1 MFCSAYRDVMNTIKI
16 IHLYSIASLF
26 MKKPVFLLVAFFVLF
41 NTYAQTNYLISY
53 TANGGNP
60 GGINTDNDDIVTG
73 WTTLI
78 NSSISSNQWSTAVT
92 LPFAF
97 SYFGNPVT
105 NFKASANGLI
115 TFNTATS
122 VLPNNNENLPT
133 STLPDSTIACFW
145 DAFTNAP
152 PTASNDF
159 VVYQTWGTAPNR
171 QLWIKW
177 VSFKIGAPSQNNTTF
192 ACVLEETTNN
202 IYMVECHATATP
214 LLTLTTGLQLTSNR
228 AIQHG
233 NKNKPQT
240 VNSSSTL
247 TTDNDYYTFAP
258 YNQVAMS
265 FVSGTCTQPIITP
278 ISNNS
283 NNEGILRI
291 EINTAGELTPLSISQ
306 FDFSANGSTNF
317 NNITNAKVFYTGA
330 DSSLNTSSQFG
341 NTITPSASSFNISG
355 SQNLMPG
362 KNYFW
367 LTYSITGNATLGN
380 VIDAEC
386 TQLTINSTTYIPTVL
401 APTGSR
407 TVTTGLTGTYT
418 VGNGGTY
425 TLLSDAIKA
434 INTNRLSG
442 NVILSIISD
451 IEDTA
456 SVELNYSSP
465 NPYKITIQPST
476 EILRNISCRK
486 PENYIQFNGSTYVTI
501 DGKGP
506 TTGTGKYLRF
516 INKDSLGGIFNFIN
530 GAQYDTLTNLIIEGT
545 CISLTKGVI
554 NLGASTG
561 FANGVRNIVISNND
575 IRDRSDS
582 LSIPAIQIYSSATND
597 LPNGNISIINNNI
610 YNFRRS
616 GIYINTTGNRGGWNI
631 TGNHFYYNAI
641 IVPALGD
648 LVPIM
653 FIPGATAENN
663 EISNNY
669 IGGSAPACGGTAWQ
683 SPNGINW
690 VAMNINSGIDLGT
703 SIQGN
708 TIQNI
713 NMSTTATVDFVGVRI
728 ESGKVTVGNVLG
740 NTVGHPTT
748 PNSIVVGARLTLAI
762 YAFTSSL
769 GEITIA
775 NNTVANINGTGTSN
789 TAGVRG
795 ISIQGGAG
803 LPNIYNNMV
812 YNLTSSAT
820 NTSTLTSCV
829 MGIGLNSGSEAS
841 PAIIR
846 NNTIYNLSSVA
857 ASANTFP
864 TGIILDNGSFNGL
877 VEGNRIYNITNTST
891 GATAA
896 ISGMHI
902 AGGVKDWVIRNNFI
916 SLTNGNNTNSV
927 IVRGIS
933 DNASANRYSFLNNT
947 VYVGGTLSTG
957 AVNSFAF
964 DRRNTSTVQLRN
976 NILYNERTGGTG
988 YHAAIGQT
996 AAATNWTANSSN
1008 YNLLVSRFKSTVAV
1022 WGTTPY
1028 SYTGWQTVSLGNDL
1042 SSWSDTVANIPS
1054 ASLFINTTTGNLLI
1068 DSTSALCWYANGKG
1082 IALNNV
1088 AYDINNQF
1096 RMGSFLI
1103 GWGIDIGAHEFTTT
1117 TLPPLAKISGNIQ
1130 YADSSIFTFAER
1142 QIAKIVWN
1150 SGVLPSTVTLRYFT
1164 GENPPYAVIANYL
1177 NSYYQFTENG
1187 AIGLNANVTLHYDS
1201 ALLGSVPNQLRLVM
1215 ARHTGS
1221 FWQVNA
1227 SSTRDSI
1234 NKTFTSNGVTALGLF
1249 TGTDINNPL
1258 PVVLKE
1264 FKAKASGKNAMIT
1277 WSTSSEKNTNHFQVL
1292 TSTDGYNFE
1301 ILNTMEAVGNSNV
1314 INTYNHTHTNAL
1326 ASVSKVYYQL
1336 KTVDFDGTY
1345 QLSNVVTLQSN
1356 QTSNKDVVVSPNPF
1370 QNNLV
1375 FNNLGDK
1382 ATLVELISFEG
1393 LTVYSQK
1400 LQPDANGNA
1409 TINDLNHIKPGIYF
1423 IKVWGDE
1430 GVTVNKLVKQ

>member
-1 MFCSAYRDVMNTIKI
+1 
-16 IHLYSIASLF
+16 
-26 MKKPVFLLVAFFVLF
+26 MKKPIFLLVAFFVLF

-53 TANGGNP
+53 TTSGGNP

-105 NFKASANGLI
+105 NFKASANGLV

-177 VSFKIGAPSQNNTTF
+177 VSFKIGAPSQANTTF

-214 LLTLTTGLQLTSNR
+214 LLTLTTGLQLNSNR

-240 VNSSSTL
+240 VNSS
-247 TTDNDYYTFAP
+247 TTATTENDYYTFTP

-306 FDFSANGSTNF
+306 LDFSANGSTSF

-355 SQNLMPG
+355 SQNLIPG

-367 LTYSITGNATLGN
+367 LTYSIAGNATLGN

-401 APTGSR
+401 APIGSR

-425 TLLSDAIKA
+425 TLLSDAIKD
-434 INTNRLSG
+434 INTKRLSG
-442 NVILSIISD
+442 DVILSIISD

-561 FANGVRNIVISNND
+561 FANGVRNIVISHND
-575 IRDRSDS
+575 IHDRSDS

-616 GIYINTTGNRGGWNI
+616 GIYVNTIGNRGGWNI

-663 EISNNY
+663 QISNNY

-713 NMSTTATVDFVGVRI
+713 NMSTTAGVDFVGVRI
-728 ESGKVTVGNVLG
+728 ESGRVAVGNIIG
-740 NTVGHPTT
+740 NTVGHPTA
-748 PNSIVVGARLTLAI
+748 PNSISNSARLTLCI

-769 GEITIA
+769 GEIIIA
-775 NNTVANINGTGTSN
+775 NNTVANITGLGTTT

-803 LPNIYNNMV
+803 IPNIYNNTI
-812 YNLTSSAT
+812 YNLSSTAT
-820 NTSTLTSCV
+820 NSNSLTTTV

-846 NNTIYNLSSVA
+846 NNKIFNISALATA
-857 ASANTFP
+857 ANTVP
-864 TGIILDNGSFNGL
+864 TGILLDNNSTNGILDNNK
-877 VEGNRIYNITNTST
+877 IYNITNIST
-891 GATAA
+891 GATAS
-896 ISGMHI
+896 ITGI
-902 AGGVKDWVIRNNFI
+902 QIGGGVVNWTFKNNTIAITNGTNTNAVNIRGVSDGAAGNNFK
-916 SLTNGNNTNSV
+916 
-927 IVRGIS
+927 
-933 DNASANRYSFLNNT
+933 FLNNT
-947 VYVGGTLSTG
+947 IYIGGTTSIG
-957 AVNSFAF
+957 ALNSAAYE
-964 DRRNTSTVQLRN
+964 RRNTSALFLRN
-976 NILYNERTGGTG
+976 NIFYNERVGGTG
-988 YHAAIGQT
+988 IHAALSQT
-996 AAATNWTANSSN
+996 SSTTRWNSLSSN
-1008 YNLLVSRFKSTVAV
+1008 YNLLVAQSSSAVAA
-1022 WGTTPY
+1022 WGTTPAAY
-1028 SYTGWQTVSLGNDL
+1028 SFGGWQTVSLGNDL
-1042 SSWSDTVANIPS
+1042 NSWSDTVANIPS
-1054 ASLFINTTTGNLLI
+1054 SLLFINKANGNLLI
-1068 DSTSALCWYANGKG
+1068 DSTNTLCWYANGKG
-1082 IALNNV
+1082 IALSDV
-1088 AYDINNQF
+1088 TTDMNNQN
-1096 RMGSFLI
+1096 RSTTITTG
-1103 GWGIDIGAHEFTTT
+1103 GTDIGAHEFTTT
-1117 TLPPLAKISGNIQ
+1117 TLPPLAKINGNIQ
-1130 YADSSIFTFAER
+1130 YNDSSIFTFGGR
-1142 QIAKIVWN
+1142 RIAKIVWN
-1150 SGVLPSTVTLRYFT
+1150 GGVLPSTVTLRYHS
-1164 GENPPYAVIANYL
+1164 GVNPPSPTPGSNYL
-1177 NSYYQFTENG
+1177 NAYYQFTESG
-1187 AIGLNANVTLHYDS
+1187 ALGLNADVTLNYDS
-1201 ALLGSVPNQLRLVM
+1201 ALLGTIPNQLPMVL
-1215 ARHTGS
+1215 ASNSGLGWN
-1221 FWQVNA
+1221 FDVN
-1227 SSTRDSI
+1227 SNRDSVKYI
-1234 NKTFTSNGVTALGLF
+1234 ITSNGVNALGLF

-1277 WSTSSEKNTNHFQVL
+1277 WSTSSEKNTNHFELL
-1292 TSTDGYNFE
+1292 TSTDGRNFE
-1301 ILNTMEAVGNSNV
+1301 VLTTIKAVGNSNV
-1314 INTYNHTHTNAL
+1314 LNTYNHTHTNAL

-1345 QLSNVVTLQSN
+1345 QLSDVVTLQSN
-1356 QTSNKDVVVSPNPF
+1356 QTSNKDVEVSPNPF

-1382 ATLVELISFEG
+1382 ATLIELISFEG

-1400 LQPDANGNA
+1400 LQPDVNGNA
-1409 TINDLNHIKPGIYF
+1409 TITDLNNIKPGIYF